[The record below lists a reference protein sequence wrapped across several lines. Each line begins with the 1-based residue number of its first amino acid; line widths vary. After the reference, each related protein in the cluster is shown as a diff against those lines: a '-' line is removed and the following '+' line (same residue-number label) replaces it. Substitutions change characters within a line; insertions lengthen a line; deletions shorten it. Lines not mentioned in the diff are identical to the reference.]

1 MTAATLGQVKRGNRK
16 SVTSHS
22 ARSGTLAICFP
33 QAIQQS
39 ATHCATAAVATGG
52 ASQPFFALAV
62 IPASVLTR
70 RTCFFSLGV
79 YTRLD
84 WIGMFS
90 PICIA
95 PPVYHVPQ
103 ESCSREVLNKLRGVT
118 DVSTVF

>member
-1 MTAATLGQVKRGNRK
+1 MDRTLDSAPFLHDYDGQVKRGNRK

-95 PPVYHVPQ
+95 PPCLPRA
-103 ESCSREVLNKLRGVT
+103 SI
-118 DVSTVF
+118 

>member
-1 MTAATLGQVKRGNRK
+1 MRAVRVSALETRSPGPAEAWSGWSGPYCRPPAKDPATR
-16 SVTSHS
+16 
-22 ARSGTLAICFP
+22 
-33 QAIQQS
+33 
-39 ATHCATAAVATGG
+39 TAAVATGG

-95 PPVYHVPQ
+95 PPVYHVPLYAY
-103 ESCSREVLNKLRGVT
+103 SCTVL
-118 DVSTVF
+118 